1 MHEMSLMGGVFEVI
15 EQTLSK
21 HDIRRVL
28 QVKLKVGELTN
39 AEPEALQMAFEAYSK
54 DTCCE
59 GAELIVERISVRGR
73 CRTCQ
78 KEFTVVP
85 TLFLCPKC
93 QNSGVEVI
101 QGEELLLESLE
112 VE

>member
-15 EQTLSK
+15 EQTLSQ
-21 HDIRRVL
+21 HEVNRVI

-39 AEPEALQMAFEAYSK
+39 AEPDALEMAFEAYSK
-54 DTCCE
+54 DTICE
-59 GAELIVERISVRGR
+59 GAELIVERVQVRGR
-73 CRTCQ
+73 CRNCQ
-78 KEFTVVP
+78 LEFAVE
-85 TLFLCPKC
+85 TLFFLCPKC
-93 QNSGVEVI
+93 QNSSIEVI